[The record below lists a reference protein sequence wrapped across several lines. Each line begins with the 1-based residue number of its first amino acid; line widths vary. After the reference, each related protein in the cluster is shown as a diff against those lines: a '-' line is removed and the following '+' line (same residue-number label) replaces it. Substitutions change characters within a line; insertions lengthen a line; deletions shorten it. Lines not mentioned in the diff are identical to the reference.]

1 MKLKPSDL
9 EALISAFEA
18 GQWSELRLR
27 TDEWEL
33 LLSTNRTAQLSQER
47 RSAAIE
53 SSPGPVSPPSRPH
66 SVSPPD
72 TAPARTAAAEI
83 PSHWRAVKA
92 PNLGTFYRSPK
103 PGAPPLVDVGH
114 QVQLDT
120 ELCLIE
126 VMKLFTTLPA
136 GVRGIVRQVCV
147 NDGDMVEHGDVL
159 FYIEPN

>member
-1 MKLKPSDL
+1 
-9 EALISAFEA
+9 
-18 GQWSELRLR
+18 
-27 TDEWEL
+27 
-33 LLSTNRTAQLSQER
+33 
-47 RSAAIE
+47 
-53 SSPGPVSPPSRPH
+53 
-66 SVSPPD
+66 
-72 TAPARTAAAEI
+72 
-83 PSHWRAVKA
+83 
-92 PNLGTFYRSPK
+92 
-103 PGAPPLVDVGH
+103 LVDVGH